1 MTDPA
6 AFWVSGL
13 AVGSLVGAGLGF
25 VVGVAIGSMKRHRPG
40 HHRRGSNP
48 MAPGCKPEPPIGP
61 PQRPGPYSSSARG
74 LPPPPPPPGTRRE
87 YLYSPATMAECG
99 GPCFDAW
106 HPQACDCG
114 ALWRDVPRWDEGRTQ
129 RGNGSGGP
137 TTPKP
142 NIIPRPQGGTF
153 NPPLTDL

>member
-25 VVGVAIGSMKRHRPG
+25 VVGVAIGSMKPRRPG

-48 MAPGCKPEPPIGP
+48 MAPGCKPEPPMGP
-61 PQRPGPYSSSARG
+61 PQRPA
-74 LPPPPPPPGTRRE
+74 PPPTRVV
-87 YLYSPATMAECG
+87 
-99 GPCFDAW
+99 
-106 HPQACDCG
+106 
-114 ALWRDVPRWDEGRTQ
+114 DVHGRTIGHFSCLDEGRTQ
-129 RGNGSGGP
+129 RGNGTGGP

-153 NPPLTDL
+153 NPPSTDP